1 MRMDLID
8 QTLYPKFTKY
18 IKNDLKS
25 VAKVG
30 SIRRAFMKYG
40 QLDHAGLKRAL
51 NWGNNPKVNV
61 NWTITDYGEFQPGVG
76 SNVLQIRR
84 SLVLDFE
91 AGRDWVRNK
100 SGRRVH
106 LAGATVLHEL
116 IHWAD
121 DQDGKD
127 YKGEEGELFEQ
138 AVYGKVLSY

>member
-1 MRMDLID
+1 MWMDLID
-8 QTLYPKFTKY
+8 QTLYPKFTDY
-18 IKNDLKS
+18 IKKDMKA
-25 VAKVG
+25 VAGVK

-51 NWGNNPKVNV
+51 TWGNKPKVNV
-61 NWTITDYGEFQPGVG
+61 NWTISDYGEFQPGVG

-91 AGRDWVRNK
+91 AGWDWVRNK
-100 SGRRVH
+100 GGDRVH
-106 LAGATVLHEL
+106 LAGVTVLHEL

-127 YKGEEGELFEQ
+127 YKGEEGELFEK
-138 AVYGKVLSY
+138 AVYGKVLG